1 MDERQTG
8 CMQKHP
14 LCWGVA
20 IERVAKYRSLQS
32 VRVGTVNSQ
41 LVCSAS
47 EWKEPHPVFVCKL
60 ISRYRL
66 FAFFVIHSLH
76 GAILKIR
83 GEGEGDNPTP

>member
-1 MDERQTG
+1 MGERQTG

-20 IERVAKYRSLQS
+20 IEWVAKYRSPQS

-47 EWKEPHPVFVCKL
+47 EGKEPHPVFVCKL

-66 FAFFVIHSLH
+66 LAILVIHSLH
-76 GAILKIR
+76 GSILKVSR
-83 GEGEGDNPTP
+83 EGEGDNPTP